1 MHEDETLVSA
11 IADGDERALSALY
24 DRHAAVV
31 MGVAF
36 RMMRD
41 AGDAETV
48 VLETFTQLWKDAS
61 RYDPARGSVA
71 TWLVMIARSRSLD
84 FMRAA
89 SRQSRLGSVSV
100 DDAPDEALAAQDV
113 FSNPSR
119 ATEARER
126 RSAIARALC
135 DLPQAQRIA
144 IELAFFEGLSQ
155 TEIADRLAEPLGTVK
170 TRIRLAMT
178 KLRQLLAAHGDEAIV

>member
-1 MHEDETLVSA
+1 MLVSA
-11 IADGDERALSALY
+11 IAGGDERALSTLY

-36 RMMRD
+36 RMVRD
-41 AGDAETV
+41 EGEAEAIL
-48 VLETFTQLWKDAS
+48 LETFAQLWKEAP

-71 TWLVMIARSRSLD
+71 TWLVMMARSRALD
-84 FMRAA
+84 LIRTAT
-89 SRQSRLGSVSV
+89 RQSRFASMSV
-100 DDAPDEALAAQDV
+100 DDAPDSALAADDL

-126 RSAIARALC
+126 RSAIATALC
-135 DLPQAQRIA
+135 ALPASQRVA

-155 TEIADRLAEPLGTVK
+155 TEIATRLAEPLGTVK